1 MWMNPMCLP
10 TRLANTTFTHSHS
23 AVYRLRLQWFSL
35 QMCQAFHSSSIQF
48 SSLCTAFNKH
58 AAPTLCNGSW
68 PDQNGQGSVPS
79 IAHKRRHFLPQEE
92 SIAAAAVSVHNGAKQ
107 ASSVDAAEVLI
118 ADALE
123 TAKVALEAEK
133 AKANK
138 PSKRLKHKMKKALP
152 CCMRQ
157 GGALEDAS
165 AGGPACLVLQTPAG
179 RRLHEVVKVL
189 EAALELQPSRQV
201 HALEREAAASKQAL
215 DTERK
220 VGHACCQFCACT

>member
-1 MWMNPMCLP
+1 
-10 TRLANTTFTHSHS
+10 
-23 AVYRLRLQWFSL
+23 
-35 QMCQAFHSSSIQF
+35 
-48 SSLCTAFNKH
+48 
-58 AAPTLCNGSW
+58 
-68 PDQNGQGSVPS
+68 
-79 IAHKRRHFLPQEE
+79 
-92 SIAAAAVSVHNGAKQ
+92 
-107 ASSVDAAEVLI
+107 
-118 ADALE
+118 LE

-138 PSKRLKHKMKKALP
+138 PSKRLKNKMKKALP

-157 GGALEDAS
+157 GGTLEDVS

-201 HALEREAAASKQAL
+201 HALEQEAAASKQAL

-220 VGHACCQFCACT
+220 VGHACCQLCACT